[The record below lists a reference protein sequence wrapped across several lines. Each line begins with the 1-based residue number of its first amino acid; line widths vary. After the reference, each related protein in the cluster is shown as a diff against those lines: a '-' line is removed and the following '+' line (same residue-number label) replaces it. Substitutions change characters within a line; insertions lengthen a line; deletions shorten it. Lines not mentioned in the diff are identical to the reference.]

1 MEYNDYELIYMIK
14 EDEEAFRVLL
24 NKYEPI
30 FRKLSYSFVKV
41 YKHKGLDV
49 EDLMQQCRITFCI
62 VLDKFDYN
70 KDILFYSYLLLCLKR
85 MIISKTKRVINIPDC
100 YNYMEVEN
108 YDNLDIFES
117 NIDISSFYD
126 EYEFSTNII
135 NFKHSLSFLEAQIF
149 ELRYNGFSYKDIASL
164 LEINVKKVDNTLLR
178 IRKKMEKSLLFS

>member
-1 MEYNDYELIYMIK
+1 MEYNDYELIYMVK
-14 EDEEAFRVLL
+14 EDEEAFSVLL
-24 NKYEPI
+24 NKYEPV
-30 FRKLSYSFVKV
+30 FRKLSYSFVKM
-41 YKHKGLDV
+41 YKHKGVDV
-49 EDLMQQCRITFCI
+49 EDLMQQCRITFCV

-70 KDILFYSYLLLCLKR
+70 RDILFYTYLLLCLKR
-85 MIISKTKRVINIPDC
+85 MILSKIRKAINTPDC

-117 NIDISSFYD
+117 KFNISDSYD
-126 EYEFSTNII
+126 EYEFSNSII
-135 NFKHSLSFLEAQIF
+135 EFKNSLSFIESQIF